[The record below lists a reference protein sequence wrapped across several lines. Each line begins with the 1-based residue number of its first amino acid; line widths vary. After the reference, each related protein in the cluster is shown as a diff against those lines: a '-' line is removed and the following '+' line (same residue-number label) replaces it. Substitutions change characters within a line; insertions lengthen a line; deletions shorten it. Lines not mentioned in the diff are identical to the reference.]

1 MRKLLRVRYGE
12 KQWERYSPPAGT
24 LLFLQGNYV
33 RVRRGGWTSP
43 SPLHQTVG
51 KWGFMQIS
59 QHFGSDQESL
69 TSMQAT
75 SPAGRRQP
83 GAGNNSYSHTDIT
96 EPHTPLTRLGD
107 GKAPENKRWS
117 FQPRFVPIPTPQM
130 ATGQGR
136 ASYILNSLKDIL
148 FCLEILY
155 HVHNTD
161 KLHLVCSPQI
171 TYFKV
176 NTSKLPNAVIIVQT
190 WGFFQEKNIWQVLW
204 WSAVCVS
211 LGRPVSNDSTKHSSR
226 CCREGILWMWLTSI
240 IRTSVEEITLNTV
253 VASSSQSKALRA
265 KPEASWRKKKFCLK
279 IAGSAPAWSCSLQA
293 CLSDFTFTQLDPT
306 TAWASSLR

>member
-1 MRKLLRVRYGE
+1 
-12 KQWERYSPPAGT
+12 
-24 LLFLQGNYV
+24 
-33 RVRRGGWTSP
+33 
-43 SPLHQTVG
+43 
-51 KWGFMQIS
+51 MQIS

-190 WGFFQEKNIWQVLW
+190 WGFFQEKNI
-204 WSAVCVS
+204 
-211 LGRPVSNDSTKHSSR
+211 
-226 CCREGILWMWLTSI
+226 
-240 IRTSVEEITLNTV
+240 
-253 VASSSQSKALRA
+253 
-265 KPEASWRKKKFCLK
+265 
-279 IAGSAPAWSCSLQA
+279 
-293 CLSDFTFTQLDPT
+293 
-306 TAWASSLR
+306 

>member
-1 MRKLLRVRYGE
+1 MRKLLRVRLGE
-12 KQWERYSPPAGT
+12 RQCERHSPPAGT

-83 GAGNNSYSHTDIT
+83 GAGNNSHSHTDIT
-96 EPHTPLTRLGD
+96 EPHTRSLGWGIERLQNTEMVLPAQICA
-107 GKAPENKRWS
+107 K
-117 FQPRFVPIPTPQM
+117 PQM
-130 ATGQGR
+130 TTGQGR

-148 FCLEILY
+148 FSLELLY

-161 KLHLVCSPQI
+161 KLHLFCSQQI
-171 TYFKV
+171 TYFKA
-176 NTSKLPNAVIIVQT
+176 NPSELKNAVIVVQML
-190 WGFFQEKNIWQVLW
+190 GLFQEKNIWQVLW

-226 CCREGILWMWLTSI
+226 CCHEGILWVWFTSI

-253 VASSSQSKALRA
+253 VASSNQSKALRA

-279 IAGSAPAWSCSLQA
+279 VAGSAPAWSSSLQA